1 MKTCRINQLN
11 DNWKISD
18 MHGIELS
25 AHFTL

>member
-1 MKTCRINQLN
+1 MKTCRFYLLS
-11 DNWKISD
+11 DYLAFSD